1 MSCVCCI
8 ERTFVAVTGV
18 IKYLHILQTERA
30 FQKQRGVFLNSKVG
44 LTGKK
49 KKKEQRFVRN
59 VGLGFKTPREVRLC
73 DQLISMNKLSL
84 LVYGMSDWLIA
95 PLFVLVFMVGNR
107 GLV

>member
-1 MSCVCCI
+1 MLTGNIAVSCACCI
-8 ERTFVAVTGV
+8 ERTFAAVAGV
-18 IKYLHILQTERA
+18 IKYLHIFQTERA

-73 DQLISMNKLSL
+73 DQLISMTNSRMTVHVSIPRSRLS
-84 LVYGMSDWLIA
+84 W
-95 PLFVLVFMVGNR
+95 PT
-107 GLV
+107 